1 MLKIT
6 LQRNLRK
13 TILQGHPWVYR
24 EALRAIPPD
33 TPAQICQVF
42 DNKQTP
48 LAWAIFDPTRP
59 LALRIL
65 STQKQAPTWKTW
77 EERFAQAQQLRT
89 PLLQRDTTGY
99 RLFHGEG
106 DRLPGL
112 ICDIY
117 DRVAALQF
125 DGEGA
130 YAFWHR
136 DELLAW
142 LRKHANVHTILD
154 KSRFHPAPK
163 LLYTEGSAAPALGAR
178 TSEHNAR
185 TSEHNARTS
194 EHNAQTS
201 EHNTQTS
208 EHNVQTSDHN
218 ARTSEHNARTSVADT
233 LPPVAIRE
241 LGVSFLVDVLKG
253 QKTGFFFDQR
263 ENRQY
268 LREMSQG
275 SRVLNLFS
283 YTGGFSVY
291 AGCGGASKV
300 MSVDIAQAAVDAAH
314 QNWLRNDLPEHL
326 HQPLCA
332 DVFDF
337 LTAPQE
343 RWDVVIV
350 DPPSMAHA
358 EEQKER
364 AIQKYTETFALAAKC
379 VVPHGHLMLSSCS
392 SHISFDD
399 FFGIIEATM
408 SRASRTAQILRVSG
422 QGIDHP
428 FPHIC
433 PELRY
438 LKFVHCRLN

>member
-1 MLKIT
+1 MLQIT

-13 TILQGHPWVYR
+13 TLLQGHPWVYR
-24 EALRAIPPD
+24 EALRSVPQN
-33 TPAQICQVF
+33 TPAQICRVF
-42 DNKQTP
+42 DHKQTP
-48 LAWAIFDPTRP
+48 LAWAIFDPVRP

-65 STQKQAPTWKTW
+65 STQKPEPTWQTW
-77 EERFAQAQQLRT
+77 EERFAQAQQLRA
-89 PLLQRDTTGY
+89 PLKRRDTTGY

-112 ICDIY
+112 VCDIY

-125 DGEGA
+125 DGEA
-130 YAFWHR
+130 AHSFWCR
-136 DELLAW
+136 DELLLW
-142 LRKHANVHTILD
+142 LRKHTQVHTILD
-154 KSRFHPAPK
+154 KSRFHNTPK
-163 LLYTEGSAAPALGAR
+163 LLYSEEAASPQDIA
-178 TSEHNAR
+178 
-185 TSEHNARTS
+185 
-194 EHNAQTS
+194 
-201 EHNTQTS
+201 
-208 EHNVQTSDHN
+208 
-218 ARTSEHNARTSVADT
+218 
-233 LPPVAIRE
+233 PVTIRE
-241 LGVSFLVDVLKG
+241 LGVTFLVDVFKG

-268 LREMSQG
+268 IRELSQG
-275 SRVLNLFS
+275 LSVLNLFS

-291 AGCGGASKV
+291 AGCGGATQV
-300 MSVDIAQAAVDAAH
+300 LSVDIAQAAVDAAH
-314 QNWLRNDLPEHL
+314 HNWLLNHLPPDL

-332 DVFDF
+332 DVFAF
-337 LTAPQE
+337 LASPQQ

-364 AIQKYTETFALAAKC
+364 AIQKYTEAFALATKC
-379 VVPHGHLMLSSCS
+379 VKPHGHLMLSSCS

-399 FFGIIEATM
+399 FSNILEASM
-408 SRASRTAQILRVSG
+408 SRASRTAQILHISG

-438 LKFVHCRLN
+438 LQFVHCRLN